1 MKEFSIP
8 SGMRDLVLGE
18 AQRKKQLQLAI
29 EAKLDRWGYEEVIT
43 PSVEYY
49 QTYSVGFDNL
59 QEESMYKFFDN
70 SGRILALRSDMTIP
84 IARVAATKFKD
95 AKEALR
101 FRYCA
106 NVFKVHE
113 TLSGNRNEITDCGIE
128 LIGVPAQQAD
138 LEIIVTALDALSVVG
153 DVNITLEIGDIK
165 FFQEACKSLGLSE
178 KQQLQLADYVDRK
191 SLKELETFLKEAGLS
206 DDRQAFFN
214 QLVWWNGDV
223 SILEEAKQYAF
234 NEELVAIIEKL
245 QTLYAQLETLDYHQN
260 IAFDLGKV
268 GNLNYYTGIIFD
280 AFAEGVGLRVMSGG
294 RYDNLIK
301 KYGND
306 VPAIGFSIKLDQ
318 LVNVYDDIDT
328 VETIVIEFNET
339 RVLEAIKKR
348 QTYGNDKKVILKINN
363 NIDEV
368 IVKGETL

>member
-43 PSVEYY
+43 PTIEYY
-49 QTYSVGFDNL
+49 QTYSVGFDDL

-128 LIGVPAQQAD
+128 LIGVPAKQAD

-165 FFQEACKSLGLSE
+165 FFQEACKSLDLSE

-191 SLKELETFLKEAGLS
+191 SLKELETFLQEAKLPE
-206 DDRQAFFN
+206 DRQAFFN

-234 NEELVAIIEKL
+234 NKELVVIIENL
-245 QTLYAQLETLDYHQN
+245 QTLYAQLEALDYHKN

-318 LVNVYDDIDT
+318 LVNVYNYKDPI
-328 VETIVIEFNET
+328 ETIVIEFNET
-339 RVLEAIKKR
+339 KSLEAIKKR
-348 QTYGNDKKVILKINN
+348 QTFGKDKKVILKVNN
-363 NIDEV
+363 SIDEI